1 MGRVS
6 LQSYPDSTI
15 RTSKTNS
22 VIRVSADDAS
32 ETSLVEAFKVSF
44 KVSFNCNVSFKTS
57 RNVSSDEFILSISS
71 IIPILLALPAEP
83 AKR

>member
-6 LQSYPDSTI
+6 LRSYLDSTI

-44 KVSFNCNVSFKTS
+44 KVSFNVSFKTS
-57 RNVSSDEFILSISS
+57 RNVSSDKFILSISS

>member
-6 LQSYPDSTI
+6 LRSYLDSTI

-44 KVSFNCNVSFKTS
+44 NVSFKTS
-57 RNVSSDEFILSISS
+57 RNVSSDKFILSISS